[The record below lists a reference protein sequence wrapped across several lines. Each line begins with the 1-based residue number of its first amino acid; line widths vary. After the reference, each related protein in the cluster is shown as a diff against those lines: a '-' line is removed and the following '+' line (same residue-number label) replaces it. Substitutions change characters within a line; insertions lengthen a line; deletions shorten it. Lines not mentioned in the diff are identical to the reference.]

1 MKAKSK
7 PTKNEE
13 IEEMKGLFREVSGF
27 NILEVYMVM
36 LSS

>member
-13 IEEMKGLFREVSGF
+13 IEEMEGLFKEISGF
-27 NILEVYMVM
+27 NILEAYMVM
-36 LSS
+36 LSD